1 MSDPASPSPVLSVRG
16 FAKNYGDFV
25 AVRELS
31 LDLHPGE
38 ILALVGP
45 NGAGKTTSLRAICG
59 ILTPTTGQITVA
71 GHNLRTDPIA
81 AKAALAYVP
90 DDPKLFDS
98 LTVMEHLE
106 FFAASYRVPDWK
118 PAAQQLLELFE
129 LVPKKD
135 ALTMELS
142 RGMRQK
148 VAIACAY
155 LHNPSLIL
163 LDEPLTGLDP
173 SGIRT
178 MKESIAARARQGAA
192 VILSSHLLTL
202 VEDLCT
208 SVLIMTQ
215 GSVRFSGTI
224 PQART
229 RFASGS
235 TEASLEEVF
244 FSATSTQ
251 HAPEQGNTGSAP

>member
-1 MSDPASPSPVLSVRG
+1 MPALSV
-16 FAKNYGDFV
+16 KNFSKTYNDFV
-25 AVRELS
+25 AVRSLS
-31 LDLHPGE
+31 LDLEPGE

-45 NGAGKTTSLRAICG
+45 NGAGKTTTLRAICG
-59 ILTPTTGQITVA
+59 ILAPTAGHIEVA
-71 GHNLRTDPIA
+71 GHSLRADPIA

-106 FFAASYRVPDWK
+106 FFAATYRVSDWK
-118 PAAQQLLELFE
+118 PRAQQLLELFE

-135 ALTMELS
+135 ALAMELS

-155 LHNPSLIL
+155 LHDPALIL

-178 MKESIAARARQGAA
+178 MKESIAHRARQGAA

-215 GSVRFSGTI
+215 GVVRYSGSI
-224 PQART
+224 AQART
-229 RFASGS
+229 QFAGS
-235 TEASLEEVF
+235 SAGASLEEVF
-244 FSATSTQ
+244 FTVTSGAAAADAPSATTPTEAP
-251 HAPEQGNTGSAP
+251 HAP